1 MTKKYEKTQ
10 SGNPHQLTVWQHCFP
25 KKSIERFTNE
35 DGRVHVHIIEHNKTE
50 TLTPDN
56 NIFCARRSWDQR
68 AETGFMKEV
77 EDAYQ
82 ELADKIAAG
91 NVDRPLKLEENCVV
105 TDMFLLWLYRWVY
118 CNNPL
123 EDQPI
128 KSASGVTHNYSK
140 DVQERLEKRG
150 FISIKPDLT
159 ISGRHFTGIN
169 IQLEIINGRKH
180 MKDFSWCILNC
191 REVEFVVP
199 DNPAHFVLPVTPNVC
214 LVREVGCQP
223 VSTHTIAELNE
234 RVKEKSEKY
243 YFGRSL

>member
-1 MTKKYEKTQ
+1 MAKNYEKTQ

-25 KKSIERFTNE
+25 KKSIERFANE
-35 DGRVHVHIIEHNKTE
+35 DGRVQVHIIEHDKTE
-50 TLTPDN
+50 PLTPDN

-91 NVDRPLKLEENCVV
+91 KVVRRLKPDENCVI
-105 TDMFLLWLYRWVY
+105 TDMFLLWSLRWHY
-118 CNNPL
+118 SKNPV
-123 EDQPI
+123 EDQEI
-128 KSASGVTHNYSK
+128 KGVLASTHKNFK

-169 IQLEIINGRKH
+169 IQLEIINGRNH

-199 DNPAHFVLPVTPNVC
+199 DHPTYYVLPVTPNIC
-214 LVREVGCQP
+214 LVKEEEREP
-223 VSTHTIAELNE
+223 VSTRTIAELNDL
-234 RVKEKSEKY
+234 VKEKSEKY
-243 YFGRSL
+243 YFARSL